1 MAQLEVRLEEL
12 KDQQEESVRQ
22 EDYSKAMTLKTEIS
36 VIREKINSVKENL
49 YAKPTSICYDIP
61 EVDDE
66 FSEENYEV
74 ITDFNLS
81 LAVVLCVN
89 FCYLFNVYC
98 RTI

>member
-22 EDYSKAMTLKTEIS
+22 EDYSRAMILKTEIS
-36 VIREKINSVKENL
+36 SIREKINSVKENL
-49 YAKPTSICYDIP
+49 YAKPTSVCDDIP
-61 EVDDE
+61 EVDE
-66 FSEENYEV
+66 FSEENDEV

-89 FCYLFNVYC
+89 FCYLFNIYC